1 MNDLS
6 LPLLRENS
14 QPRDTSGQMGRLLV
28 ESGKLR
34 SSDLDRVLLFQK
46 QRGLRFGEAAKS
58 LGLITEDDIR
68 SVLARQF
75 SYPVVQKTGSR
86 LHPALVAA
94 HQPNNQHVEALR
106 GLRSELML
114 RYFDNSYHRVLPL
127 VSVDGG
133 SATNEL
139 ITNLAIVFSQLGTR
153 TLLID
158 ADLRAPSL
166 HQMFGHANNRGLSD
180 ALAGRASVT
189 PQSCEPFDSL
199 WLLNG
204 GTMAPNP
211 QELLAHKRYQELMV
225 ELVGSF
231 DVILVNTPALSESLD
246 AQLIAA
252 RAGAALMVAREN
264 VTRLRRLEQASQR
277 LREVGV
283 AIMGVALSR

>member
-1 MNDLS
+1 MNELS
-6 LPLLRENS
+6 LPLLREKT
-14 QPRDTSGQMGRLLV
+14 QPRDTSVLMGRLLV
-28 ESGKLR
+28 DSGKLKA
-34 SSDLDRVLLFQK
+34 SDLDRVLLLQK
-46 QRGLRFGEAAKS
+46 QRGLRFGEAARA
-58 LGLITEDDIR
+58 LGLVTEDDIR

-75 SYPVVQKTGSR
+75 SYPVVQNTGSR

-94 HQPNNQHVEALR
+94 HQPNSRRVEALR

-133 SATNEL
+133 VASDEL

-158 ADLRAPSL
+158 ANLRSPSL
-166 HQMFGHANNRGLSD
+166 HQMFGQSNNRGLSD
-180 ALAGRASVT
+180 VLAGRASAS

-211 QELLAHKRYQELMV
+211 QELLAHRRYQELMV
-225 ELVGSF
+225 EMVESF
-231 DVILVNTPALSESLD
+231 DVILVNTPTLNESLD

-264 VTRLRRLEQASQR
+264 VTRLRRLEQASKR

-283 AIMGVALSR
+283 AIMGVALSC